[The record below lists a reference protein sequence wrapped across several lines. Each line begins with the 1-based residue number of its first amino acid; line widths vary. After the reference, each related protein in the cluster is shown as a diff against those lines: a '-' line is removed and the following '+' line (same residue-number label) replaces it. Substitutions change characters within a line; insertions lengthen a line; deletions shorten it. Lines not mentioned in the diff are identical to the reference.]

1 MTCAEM
7 RAGGSKHTREIS
19 IEQLQAGGQA
29 KPMIFHESLSGPR
42 ISKIYCE

>member
-7 RAGGSKHTREIS
+7 RAGGSKRTGETD

-42 ISKIYCE
+42 ITEIYCA